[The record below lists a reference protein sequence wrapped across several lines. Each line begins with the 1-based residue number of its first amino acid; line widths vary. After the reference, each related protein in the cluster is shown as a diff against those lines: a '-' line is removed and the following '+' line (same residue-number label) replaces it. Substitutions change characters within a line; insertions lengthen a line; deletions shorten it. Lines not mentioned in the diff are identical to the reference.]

1 MNIWTFLGILFLA
14 LGFIGAL
21 LPIMPTVPF
30 VLLAAACFAK
40 SSPKMHRWMRQHRKY
55 GPNIRNWER
64 ERCLSRKMKIW
75 SILMMTVGGG
85 ISTWLFVPRGW
96 MSRVVFG
103 VFLLGDIVVMM
114 LRECP
119 PEKKGGP
126 GEDEK
131 QCS

>member
-1 MNIWTFLGILFLA
+1 
-14 LGFIGAL
+14 
-21 LPIMPTVPF
+21 
-30 VLLAAACFAK
+30 
-40 SSPKMHRWMRQHRKY
+40 
-55 GPNIRNWER
+55 
-64 ERCLSRKMKIW
+64 
-75 SILMMTVGGG
+75 MMTVGGG
-85 ISTWLFVPRGW
+85 TSTWLFVPRGW

-131 QCS
+131 QCP